1 MKYFVRI
8 NKKLRYI
15 RVYNVVNPLGE
26 KQNFMTK
33 LFMKMFKIKQDQS
46 KV

>member
-15 RVYNVVNPLGE
+15 KVYNVVNPLGG

-33 LFMKMFKIKQDQS
+33 LFMKVFRIKQEQS
-46 KV
+46 